1 MGDDTSRSSSR
12 NKFPSRKRLSMEETT
27 RQEVLVSVN
36 KKKTKKPF
44 QKDVAPELESSH
56 KNVLTEANS
65 NTDQPPPL
73 KKKNRRRKKPVHHEN
88 SLFEQMKI
96 SANNNKEVVSCQR
109 SFQRIL
115 FGTNFNLLISYRL
128 MRTLTKNFFTLS
140 RLSLSQ
146 LKIVMN

>member
-12 NKFPSRKRLSMEETT
+12 SKFPSRKRLSMEETT

-65 NTDQPPPL
+65 NTDQPPPS

-96 SANNNKEVVSCQR
+96 SANNNKEVVSCQS
-109 SFQRIL
+109 SFLRIL
-115 FGTNFNLLISYRL
+115 GTNFNLLISYRL

-140 RLSLSQ
+140 RLNLSQ